1 MSSAVADDL
10 LFEQA
15 ARILEL
21 EEEADRARKDPA
33 YLVSFMSAPDERTGE
48 TFTFEHLRSEEAAAG
63 HPWGWQREYFLWLYR
78 VLRTITL
85 KARQL
90 GITWLG
96 CAACVADALT
106 IEGSLCLIYRQ
117 KEEEAIE
124 NVRRCWALFE
134 SLPQHLRMDV
144 EVLTPTRGA
153 LPSTEIKLRF
163 ANGKIS
169 RVLAMTSASASGHG
183 KTARRALLDEHSRIE
198 RAAEI
203 MKAVQPA
210 AGSKGCISII
220 STANGVSNEE
230 TGEGNQFHWLWVNA
244 DEAGFETRF
253 LPWSMHPDRDQDWY
267 DHDPEVRGLKPH
279 ERAEQ
284 YPANEDEAFTLTKRV
299 FFAPD
304 DMHWYAKNRVREPL
318 YRCDFV
324 APEEKTRLASGPAAI
339 LHRWQGTFDARP
351 AGRVSDATGA
361 IRIYAE
367 PVAGRSYALAADV
380 ATGDGLDY
388 CAAYVIDLTS
398 CELVAELRQRYGGDV
413 YAAQLHFLGR
423 RYNTAR
429 IAVESQGGYG
439 DAVIAALRDRTAGR
453 PPYPALYR
461 HRLDSTAANKEQKRF
476 GWPTNT
482 ATRPKILNQL
492 ERHLREQSLPWVT
505 HRLLAEMRTFIEDDK
520 RSPSPRAQSGSHD
533 DCVMA
538 AAIAVEMFRQFGDFP
553 HRSRSNRRKSARPPV
568 SYPWQTAA

>member
-1 MSSAVADDL
+1 MTAVADEV
-10 LFEQA
+10 LFAQA
-15 ARILEL
+15 AEILRL
-21 EEEADRARKDPA
+21 EDEAEHARKDPA

-48 TFTFEHLRSEEAAAG
+48 TFHFTHLRDDETAAG
-63 HPWGWQREYFLWLYR
+63 HPWGWQREYFLWLYGE
-78 VLRTITL
+78 LRTITL

-90 GITWLG
+90 GVTWMG

-106 IEGSLCLIYRQ
+106 LPGSLDLIYRQ

-124 NVRRCWALFE
+124 NVRRCWALYQ
-134 SLPQHLRMDV
+134 SLPNHLRMDA
-144 EVLTPTRGA
+144 EVLSPARGA
-153 LPSTEIKLRF
+153 LPSTEIRLRF
-163 ANGKIS
+163 PGGKIS
-169 RVLAMTSASASGHG
+169 RILAMTSASASGHG

-210 AGSKGCISII
+210 AGSKGHISII

-244 DEAGFETRF
+244 DEAGFSTRF
-253 LPWSMHPDRDQDWY
+253 LPWSMHPDRDQAWY

-284 YPANEDEAFTLTKRV
+284 YPANEDEAFTLTKRL
-299 FFAPD
+299 FFDAD
-304 DMHWYAKNRVREPL
+304 DLMWYAKHRVQDPL

-324 APEEKTRLASGPAAI
+324 DPKDKHKLATGPQATLAKWDSS
-339 LHRWQGTFDARP
+339 LLEARV
-351 AGRVSDATGA
+351 AGRVSEATGA
-361 IRIYAE
+361 IRVYAE
-367 PVAGRSYALAADV
+367 PRSDRKYAIGADV

-388 CAAYVIDLTS
+388 CAAYVVDLVS
-398 CELVAELRQRYGGDV
+398 LQLVAELRQRFGGDI
-413 YAAQLHFLGR
+413 YAAQLHYLGR

-429 IAVESQGGYG
+429 LAIEAQGGYG
-439 DAVIAALRDRTAGR
+439 DTVLAALRDRTAGR
-453 PPYPALYR
+453 PPYPNIYR
-461 HRLDSTAANKEQKRF
+461 HRLDAQAANPEQKRY
-476 GWPTNT
+476 GWPTNS

-492 ERHLREQSLPWVT
+492 ERHIRERSLPYVT

-538 AAIAVEMFRQFGDFP
+538 ASIALEMYRQLGDFP
-553 HRSRSNRRKSARPPV
+553 SRKRSGRSKSARPPV
-568 SYPWQTAA
+568 SYPWQQAA